1 METEFNLLDEKWIL
15 VRKSDC
21 TTDELSLTDA
31 LLRSHEYTA
40 LSGELPTQDVSI
52 LRLLLAVLHTVFS
65 RYTPEGEYKPVSS
78 ANEAME
84 RWKALWDGGK
94 FPEKPIREYLL
105 SQHEKFWLFHP
116 ERPFYQTKAAET
128 RNGTSFTASKLHG
141 ALSQS
146 NNKVRLFPVRVP
158 DEKSETTDSITL
170 TYSEAARWLL
180 YLNDYADTA
189 GKKSEEAR
197 KSDVKLPSISVGWLG
212 QLGIIYAIGDSLFRT
227 LMLNFVVVNPL
238 NMSLWGD
245 EKKIL
250 KEKPIWE
257 LDKPRE
263 KERCEIA
270 SPDNLAEL
278 YTLQSRRIFLE
289 RKDTGVTGYYL
300 LGGDFFDDTISCI
313 EQMTLWERKDSKLS
327 APIFYPKKHNYNIKI
342 WCEFSTIFA
351 LLGKIQEEKDQE
363 EKKREKKSL
372 PGIVWWVNTLR
383 NGKLIDKKR
392 FINFGIASVEYDSK
406 KSAIDDLFSDSLT
419 FHTDLLTEVGKRW
432 QKSISEEVCK
442 CEDIARKLGKLA
454 ADIEIAAGSSPED
467 APKSATVSHVQ
478 EQYYYEIDVPF
489 REWLLSIDPEW
500 ESGSHEE
507 HECIRKWHEISR
519 KIAESLGKE
528 LVNSAEA
535 SAVVGR
541 FIEVKDKTTTK
552 NKNNENGGKR
562 RVYLSAAGAF
572 SKFMYSIN
580 FIYPKEEQNG

>member
-78 ANEAME
+78 ANEAMR
-84 RWKALWDGGK
+84 RWKTLWDGGK
-94 FPEKPIREYLL
+94 FPEKPIREYLE

-116 ERPFYQTKAAET
+116 ERPFYQTKAAEK
-128 RNGTSFTASKLHG
+128 GTEYMASKMNG
-141 ALSQS
+141 VLSES
-146 NNKVRLFPVRVP
+146 SNKVRLFSSCAG
-158 DEKSETTDSITL
+158 KSKDTL

-180 YLNDYADTA
+180 YVNSYDDTSA
-189 GKKSEEAR
+189 KASQESKSKEN
-197 KSDVKLPSISVGWLG
+197 KLPSLQAGWLG
-212 QLGIIYAIGDSLFRT
+212 KLGLITVRGNSLFET
-227 LMLNFVVVNPL
+227 LMFNFIVVEPSNREI
-238 NMSLWGD
+238 WAD
-245 EKKIL
+245 EK
-250 KEKPIWE
+250 PTWE
-257 LDKPRE
+257 LEKPRE

-270 SPDNLAEL
+270 TPDNLAEL
-278 YTLQSRRIFLE
+278 YTIQSRRLILKHE
-289 RKDTGVTGYYL
+289 NNSVTGYSL
-300 LGGDFFDDTISCI
+300 LGGDFFDKVDAFI
-313 EQMTLWERKDSKLS
+313 EPMTVWGKVKESEKTQIQFQPRR
-327 APIFYPKKHNYNIKI
+327 HNSSVKM
-342 WCEFSTIFA
+342 WREFASVFA
-351 LLGKIQEEKDQE
+351 SSDGM
-363 EKKREKKSL
+363 RL
-372 PGIVWWVNTLR
+372 PGVVSWIR
-383 NGKLIDKKR
+383 QIRRIDKKR
-392 FINFGIASVEYDSK
+392 YSCFNIASVQYGGSDYFVND
-406 KSAIDDLFSDSLT
+406 IFSDSLT

-432 QKSISEEVCK
+432 QESISEEVGK

-454 ADIEIAAGSSPED
+454 ADIEIAAGSSPKD

>member
-1 METEFNLLDEKWIL
+1 MKRGKKMETEFNLLDEKWIL

-78 ANEAME
+78 ANEAMR
-84 RWKALWDGGK
+84 RWKTLWDGGK
-94 FPEKPIREYLL
+94 FPEKPIREYLE

-116 ERPFYQTKAAET
+116 ERPFYQTKAAEK
-128 RNGTSFTASKLHG
+128 GTEYMASKMNG
-141 ALSQS
+141 VLSES
-146 NNKVRLFPVRVP
+146 SNKVRLFSSCAG
-158 DEKSETTDSITL
+158 KSKDTL

-180 YLNDYADTA
+180 YVNSYDDTSA
-189 GKKSEEAR
+189 KASQESKSKEN
-197 KSDVKLPSISVGWLG
+197 KLPSLQAGWLG
-212 QLGIIYAIGDSLFRT
+212 KLGLITVRGNSLFET
-227 LMLNFVVVNPL
+227 LMFNFIVVEPSNREI
-238 NMSLWGD
+238 WAD
-245 EKKIL
+245 EK
-250 KEKPIWE
+250 PTWE
-257 LDKPRE
+257 LEKPRE

-270 SPDNLAEL
+270 TPDNLAEL
-278 YTLQSRRIFLE
+278 YTIQSRRLILKHE
-289 RKDTGVTGYYL
+289 NNSVTGYSL
-300 LGGDFFDDTISCI
+300 LGGDFFDKVDAFI
-313 EQMTLWERKDSKLS
+313 EPMTVWGKVKESEKTQIQFQPRR
-327 APIFYPKKHNYNIKI
+327 HNSSVKM
-342 WCEFSTIFA
+342 WREFASVFA
-351 LLGKIQEEKDQE
+351 SSDGM
-363 EKKREKKSL
+363 RL
-372 PGIVWWVNTLR
+372 PGVVSWIR
-383 NGKLIDKKR
+383 QIRRIDKKR
-392 FINFGIASVEYDSK
+392 YSCFNIASVQYGGSDYFVND
-406 KSAIDDLFSDSLT
+406 IFSDSLT

-432 QKSISEEVCK
+432 QESISEEVGK

-454 ADIEIAAGSSPED
+454 ADIEIAAGSSPKD

>member
-78 ANEAME
+78 ANEAMR
-84 RWKALWDGGK
+84 RWKTLWDGGK
-94 FPEKPIREYLL
+94 FPEKPIREYLE

-116 ERPFYQTKAAET
+116 ERPFYQTKAAEK
-128 RNGTSFTASKLHG
+128 GTEYMASKMNG
-141 ALSQS
+141 VLSES
-146 NNKVRLFPVRVP
+146 SNKVRLFSSCAG
-158 DEKSETTDSITL
+158 KSKDTL

-180 YLNDYADTA
+180 YVNSYDDTSA
-189 GKKSEEAR
+189 KASQESKSKEN
-197 KSDVKLPSISVGWLG
+197 KLPSLQAGWLG
-212 QLGIIYAIGDSLFRT
+212 KLGLITVRGNSLFET
-227 LMLNFVVVNPL
+227 LMFNFIVVEPSNREI
-238 NMSLWGD
+238 WAD
-245 EKKIL
+245 EK
-250 KEKPIWE
+250 PTWE
-257 LDKPRE
+257 LEKPRE

-270 SPDNLAEL
+270 TPDNLAEL
-278 YTLQSRRIFLE
+278 YTIQSRRLILKHE
-289 RKDTGVTGYYL
+289 NNSVTGYSL
-300 LGGDFFDDTISCI
+300 LGGDFFDKVDAFI
-313 EQMTLWERKDSKLS
+313 EPMTVWGKVKESEKTQIQFQPRR
-327 APIFYPKKHNYNIKI
+327 HNSSVKM
-342 WCEFSTIFA
+342 WREFASVFA
-351 LLGKIQEEKDQE
+351 SSDGM
-363 EKKREKKSL
+363 RL
-372 PGIVWWVNTLR
+372 PGVVSWIDLLIR
-383 NGKLIDKKR
+383 RIDKKR
-392 FINFGIASVEYDSK
+392 YSCFNIASVQYGDSDYFVND
-406 KSAIDDLFSDSLT
+406 IFSDSLT

-432 QKSISEEVCK
+432 QESISEEVGK

-454 ADIEIAAGSSPED
+454 ADIEIAAGSSPKD

>member
-78 ANEAME
+78 ANEAMR
-84 RWKALWDGGK
+84 RWKTLWDGGK
-94 FPEKPIREYLL
+94 FPEKPIREYLE

-116 ERPFYQTKAAET
+116 ERPFYQTKAAEK
-128 RNGTSFTASKLHG
+128 GTEYMASKMNG
-141 ALSQS
+141 VLSES
-146 NNKVRLFPVRVP
+146 SNKVRLFSSCAG
-158 DEKSETTDSITL
+158 KSKDTL

-180 YLNDYADTA
+180 YVNSYDDTSA
-189 GKKSEEAR
+189 KASQESKSKEN
-197 KSDVKLPSISVGWLG
+197 KLPSLQAGWLG
-212 QLGIIYAIGDSLFRT
+212 KLGLITVRGNSLFET
-227 LMLNFVVVNPL
+227 LMFNFIVVEPSNREI
-238 NMSLWGD
+238 WAD
-245 EKKIL
+245 EK
-250 KEKPIWE
+250 PTWE
-257 LDKPRE
+257 LEKPRE

-270 SPDNLAEL
+270 TPDNLAEL
-278 YTLQSRRIFLE
+278 YTIQSRRLILKHE
-289 RKDTGVTGYYL
+289 NNSVTGYSL
-300 LGGDFFDDTISCI
+300 LGGDFFDKVDAFI
-313 EQMTLWERKDSKLS
+313 EPMTVWGKVKESEKTQIQFQPRR
-327 APIFYPKKHNYNIKI
+327 HNSSVKM
-342 WCEFSTIFA
+342 WREFASVFA
-351 LLGKIQEEKDQE
+351 SSDGM
-363 EKKREKKSL
+363 RL
-372 PGIVWWVNTLR
+372 PGVVSWIR
-383 NGKLIDKKR
+383 QIRRIDKKR
-392 FINFGIASVEYDSK
+392 YSCFNIASVQYGGSDYFVND
-406 KSAIDDLFSDSLT
+406 IFSDSLT

-432 QKSISEEVCK
+432 QESISEEVGK

-454 ADIEIAAGSSPED
+454 ADIEIAAGSSPKD
-467 APKSATVSHVQ
+467 APKSATVSPVQ

>member
-21 TTDELSLTDA
+21 TTDELSLTYA

-78 ANEAME
+78 PKEAME

-94 FPEKPIREYLL
+94 FPEKPIREYLE

-116 ERPFYQTKAAET
+116 ERPFYQTKAAEK
-128 RNGTSFTASKLHG
+128 GTEYMASKMNG
-141 ALSQS
+141 VLSES
-146 NNKVRLFPVRVP
+146 SNKVRLFSSCAG
-158 DEKSETTDSITL
+158 KSKDTL

-180 YLNDYADTA
+180 YVNSYDDTSA
-189 GKKSEEAR
+189 KASQESKSKEN
-197 KSDVKLPSISVGWLG
+197 KLPSLQAGWLG
-212 QLGIIYAIGDSLFRT
+212 KLGLITVRGNSLFET
-227 LMLNFVVVNPL
+227 LMFNFIVVEPSNREI
-238 NMSLWGD
+238 WAD
-245 EKKIL
+245 EK
-250 KEKPIWE
+250 PTWE
-257 LDKPRE
+257 LEKPRE

-270 SPDNLAEL
+270 TPDNLAEL
-278 YTLQSRRIFLE
+278 YTIQSRRLILKHE
-289 RKDTGVTGYYL
+289 NNSVTGYSL
-300 LGGDFFDDTISCI
+300 LGGDFFDKVDAFI
-313 EQMTLWERKDSKLS
+313 EPMTVWGKVKESEKTQIQFQPRR
-327 APIFYPKKHNYNIKI
+327 HNSSVKM
-342 WCEFSTIFA
+342 WREFASVFA
-351 LLGKIQEEKDQE
+351 SSDGM
-363 EKKREKKSL
+363 RL
-372 PGIVWWVNTLR
+372 PGVVSWIR
-383 NGKLIDKKR
+383 QIRRIDKKR
-392 FINFGIASVEYDSK
+392 YSCFNIASVQYGGSDYFVND
-406 KSAIDDLFSDSLT
+406 IFSDSLT

-432 QKSISEEVCK
+432 QESISEEVGK

-454 ADIEIAAGSSPED
+454 ADIEIAAGSSPKD

>member
-78 ANEAME
+78 PKEAMR
-84 RWKALWDGGK
+84 RWKTLWDGGK
-94 FPEKPIREYLL
+94 FPEKPIREYLE

-116 ERPFYQTKAAET
+116 ERPFYQTKAAEK
-128 RNGTSFTASKLHG
+128 GTEYMASKMNG
-141 ALSQS
+141 VLSES
-146 NNKVRLFPVRVP
+146 SNKVRLFSSCAG
-158 DEKSETTDSITL
+158 KSKDTL

-180 YLNDYADTA
+180 YVNSYDDTSA
-189 GKKSEEAR
+189 KASQESKSKEN
-197 KSDVKLPSISVGWLG
+197 KLPSLQAGWLG
-212 QLGIIYAIGDSLFRT
+212 KLGLITVRGNSLFET
-227 LMLNFVVVNPL
+227 LMFNFIVVEPSNREI
-238 NMSLWGD
+238 WAD
-245 EKKIL
+245 EK
-250 KEKPIWE
+250 PTWE
-257 LDKPRE
+257 LEKPRE

-270 SPDNLAEL
+270 TPDNLAEL
-278 YTLQSRRIFLE
+278 YTIQSRRLILKHE
-289 RKDTGVTGYYL
+289 NNSVTGYSL
-300 LGGDFFDDTISCI
+300 LGGDFFDKVDAFI
-313 EQMTLWERKDSKLS
+313 EPMTVWGKVKESEKTQIQFQPRR
-327 APIFYPKKHNYNIKI
+327 HNSSVKM
-342 WCEFSTIFA
+342 WREFASVFA
-351 LLGKIQEEKDQE
+351 SSDGM
-363 EKKREKKSL
+363 RL
-372 PGIVWWVNTLR
+372 PGVVSWIR
-383 NGKLIDKKR
+383 QIRRIDKKR
-392 FINFGIASVEYDSK
+392 YSCFNIASVQYGGSDYFVND
-406 KSAIDDLFSDSLT
+406 IFSDSLT

>member
-78 ANEAME
+78 ANEAMR
-84 RWKALWDGGK
+84 RWKTLWDGGK
-94 FPEKPIREYLL
+94 FPEKPIREYLE

-116 ERPFYQTKAAET
+116 ERPFYQTKAAEK
-128 RNGTSFTASKLHG
+128 GTEYMASKMNG
-141 ALSQS
+141 VLSES
-146 NNKVRLFPVRVP
+146 SNKVRLFSSCAG
-158 DEKSETTDSITL
+158 KSKDTL

-180 YLNDYADTA
+180 YVNSYDDTSA
-189 GKKSEEAR
+189 KASQESKSKEN
-197 KSDVKLPSISVGWLG
+197 KLPSLQAGWLG
-212 QLGIIYAIGDSLFRT
+212 KLGLITVRGNSLFET
-227 LMLNFVVVNPL
+227 LMFNFIVVEPSNREI
-238 NMSLWGD
+238 WAD
-245 EKKIL
+245 EK
-250 KEKPIWE
+250 PTWE
-257 LDKPRE
+257 LEKPRE

-270 SPDNLAEL
+270 TPDNLAEL
-278 YTLQSRRIFLE
+278 YTIQSRRLILKHE
-289 RKDTGVTGYYL
+289 NNSVTGYSL
-300 LGGDFFDDTISCI
+300 LGGDFFDKVDAFI
-313 EQMTLWERKDSKLS
+313 EPMTVWGKVKESEKTQIQFQPRR
-327 APIFYPKKHNYNIKI
+327 HNSSVKM
-342 WCEFSTIFA
+342 WREFASVFA
-351 LLGKIQEEKDQE
+351 SSDGM
-363 EKKREKKSL
+363 RL
-372 PGIVWWVNTLR
+372 PGVVSWIR
-383 NGKLIDKKR
+383 QIRRIDKKR
-392 FINFGIASVEYDSK
+392 YSCFNIASVQYGGSDYFVND
-406 KSAIDDLFSDSLT
+406 IFSDSLT

-432 QKSISEEVCK
+432 QESISEEVGK

-454 ADIEIAAGSSPED
+454 ADIEIAAGSSPKD

-507 HECIRKWHEISR
+507 HECIRKWHEISC

>member
-78 ANEAME
+78 ANEAMR
-84 RWKALWDGGK
+84 RWKTLWDGGK
-94 FPEKPIREYLL
+94 FPEKPIREYLE

-116 ERPFYQTKAAET
+116 ERPFYQTKAAEK
-128 RNGTSFTASKLHG
+128 GTEYMASKMNG
-141 ALSQS
+141 VLSES
-146 NNKVRLFPVRVP
+146 SNKVRLFSSCAG
-158 DEKSETTDSITL
+158 KSKDTL

-180 YLNDYADTA
+180 YVNSYDDTSA
-189 GKKSEEAR
+189 KPSQESKSKEN
-197 KSDVKLPSISVGWLG
+197 KLPSPGAGWLG
-212 QLGIIYAIGDSLFRT
+212 KLGLITVRGNSLFET
-227 LMLNFVVVNPL
+227 LMFNFIVVEPSNREI
-238 NMSLWGD
+238 WAD
-245 EKKIL
+245 EK
-250 KEKPIWE
+250 PTWE
-257 LDKPRE
+257 LEKPRE

-270 SPDNLAEL
+270 TPDNLAEL
-278 YTLQSRRIFLE
+278 YTIQSRRLILKHE
-289 RKDTGVTGYYL
+289 NNSVTGYSL
-300 LGGDFFDDTISCI
+300 LGGDFFDKVDAFI
-313 EQMTLWERKDSKLS
+313 EPMTVWGKVKDSEKTQIQFQ
-327 APIFYPKKHNYNIKI
+327 PRRHNSSVKM
-342 WCEFSTIFA
+342 WREFASVFA
-351 LLGKIQEEKDQE
+351 SSDGM
-363 EKKREKKSL
+363 RL
-372 PGIVWWVNTLR
+372 PGVVSWIDLLR
-383 NGKLIDKKR
+383 QIRLIDKKR
-392 FINFGIASVEYDSK
+392 YSCFNIASVQYGDK
-406 KSAIDDLFSDSLT
+406 DFFVNDIFSDSLT

>member
-78 ANEAME
+78 ANEAMR
-84 RWKALWDGGK
+84 RWKTLWDGGK
-94 FPEKPIREYLL
+94 FPEKPIREYLE

-128 RNGTSFTASKLHG
+128 RKGTPFTASKLHG

-146 NNKVRLFPVRVP
+146 NNKKRPRLFPVCLP
-158 DEKSETTDSITL
+158 DEKSGITDSITL
-170 TYSEAARWLL
+170 TYSEAARWLI
-180 YLNDYADTA
+180 YLNDYSDTA
-189 GKKSEEAR
+189 VKPSGEAKKSA
-197 KSDVKLPSISVGWLG
+197 VKLPSMSVGWLG
-212 QLGIIYAIGDSLFRT
+212 KLGIIYAIGDSLFKT
-227 LMLNFVVVNPL
+227 LMLNFIVVNPL
-238 NMSLWGD
+238 NMSLWED
-245 EKKIL
+245 EK
-250 KEKPIWE
+250 PTWE

-278 YTLQSRRIFLE
+278 YTLQSRRTFLE
-289 RKDTGVTGYYL
+289 RNDTGVTGYYL
-300 LGGDFFDDTISCI
+300 MGGDFFDENNASI

-327 APIFYPKKHNYNIKI
+327 APVFGPKRHDYNIKI
-342 WCEFSTIFA
+342 WREFSTIFA
-351 LLGKIQEEKDQE
+351 LLEKIQEEKNQE
-363 EKKREKKSL
+363 EKRL
-372 PGIVWWVNTLR
+372 PGIVWWVRTLR
-383 NGKLIDKKR
+383 NNKIIDRKR
-392 FINFGIASVEYDSK
+392 CINFGIASVEYEQTQKSCVEDIFWDSI
-406 KSAIDDLFSDSLT
+406 S
-419 FHTDLLTEVGKRW
+419 FHTDLLMDVGKRW
-432 QKSISEEVCK
+432 QKNISKEVGK
-442 CEDIARKLGKLA
+442 CENIALA
-454 ADIEIAAGSSPED
+454 LDELADNIEIASGYSSENSK
-467 APKSATVSHVQ
+467 KSTAVSNVQ

-507 HECIRKWHEISR
+507 HECIHKWHETSR
-519 KIAESLGKE
+519 NIARKLGKE

-535 SAVVGR
+535 SAIVGR
-541 FIEVKDKTTTK
+541 FKDK
-552 NKNNENGGKR
+552 ENGGKKR
-562 RVYLSAAGAF
+562 EYISAARAF
-572 SKFMYSIN
+572 TDFMCVVN
-580 FIYPKEEQNG
+580 LKYPKEEQQG

>member
-78 ANEAME
+78 ANEAMG
-84 RWKALWDGGK
+84 RWETLWDGGK
-94 FPEKPIREYLL
+94 FPEKPIREYLE

-116 ERPFYQTKAAET
+116 ERPFYQTKAAEK
-128 RNGTSFTASKLHG
+128 GTEYMASKMNG
-141 ALSQS
+141 VLSES
-146 NNKVRLFPVRVP
+146 SNKVRLFSSCAG
-158 DEKSETTDSITL
+158 KSKDTL

-180 YLNDYADTA
+180 YVNSYDGTSA
-189 GKKSEEAR
+189 KPSQESKSKEN
-197 KSDVKLPSISVGWLG
+197 KLPSPGAGWLG
-212 QLGIIYAIGDSLFRT
+212 KLGLITVRGNSLFET
-227 LMLNFVVVNPL
+227 LMFNFIVVEPSNREI
-238 NMSLWGD
+238 WAD
-245 EKKIL
+245 EK
-250 KEKPIWE
+250 PTWE
-257 LDKPRE
+257 LEKPRE

-270 SPDNLAEL
+270 TPDNLAEL
-278 YTLQSRRIFLE
+278 YTIQSRRLILKHE
-289 RKDTGVTGYYL
+289 NNSVTGYSL
-300 LGGDFFDDTISCI
+300 LGGDFFDKVDAFI
-313 EQMTLWERKDSKLS
+313 EPMTVWGKVKESEKTQIQFQPRR
-327 APIFYPKKHNYNIKI
+327 HNSSVKM
-342 WCEFSTIFA
+342 WREFASVFA
-351 LLGKIQEEKDQE
+351 SSDGM
-363 EKKREKKSL
+363 RL
-372 PGIVWWVNTLR
+372 PGVVSWIDLLR
-383 NGKLIDKKR
+383 QIRLIDKKR
-392 FINFGIASVEYDSK
+392 YSCFNIASVQYGDK
-406 KSAIDDLFSDSLT
+406 DFFVNDIFSDSLT

-432 QKSISEEVCK
+432 QESISEEVGK

>member
-78 ANEAME
+78 ANEAMR
-84 RWKALWDGGK
+84 RWKTLWDGGK
-94 FPEKPIREYLL
+94 FPEKPIREYLE

-116 ERPFYQTKAAET
+116 ERPFYQTKAAEK
-128 RNGTSFTASKLHG
+128 GTEYMASKMNG
-141 ALSQS
+141 VLSES
-146 NNKVRLFPVRVP
+146 SNKVRLFSSCAG
-158 DEKSETTDSITL
+158 KSKDTL

-180 YLNDYADTA
+180 YVNSYDDTSA
-189 GKKSEEAR
+189 KASQESKSKEN
-197 KSDVKLPSISVGWLG
+197 KLPSLQAGWLG
-212 QLGIIYAIGDSLFRT
+212 KLGLITVRGNSLFET
-227 LMLNFVVVNPL
+227 LMFNFIVVEPSNREI
-238 NMSLWGD
+238 WAD
-245 EKKIL
+245 EK
-250 KEKPIWE
+250 PTWE
-257 LDKPRE
+257 LEKPRE

-270 SPDNLAEL
+270 TPDNLAEL
-278 YTLQSRRIFLE
+278 YTIQSRRLILKHE
-289 RKDTGVTGYYL
+289 NNSVTGYSL
-300 LGGDFFDDTISCI
+300 LGGDFFDKVDAFI
-313 EQMTLWERKDSKLS
+313 EPMTVWGKVKESEKTQIQFQPRR
-327 APIFYPKKHNYNIKI
+327 HNSSVKM
-342 WCEFSTIFA
+342 WREFASVFTSSD
-351 LLGKIQEEKDQE
+351 GM
-363 EKKREKKSL
+363 RL
-372 PGIVWWVNTLR
+372 PGVVSWIR
-383 NGKLIDKKR
+383 QIRRIDKKR
-392 FINFGIASVEYDSK
+392 YSCFNIASVQYGGSDYFVND
-406 KSAIDDLFSDSLT
+406 IFSDSLT

-432 QKSISEEVCK
+432 QESISEEVGK

-454 ADIEIAAGSSPED
+454 ADIEIAAGSSPKD

>member
-78 ANEAME
+78 ANEAMR
-84 RWKALWDGGK
+84 RWKTLWDGGK
-94 FPEKPIREYLL
+94 FPEKPIREYLE

-116 ERPFYQTKAAET
+116 ERPFYQTKAAEK
-128 RNGTSFTASKLHG
+128 GTEYMASKMNG
-141 ALSQS
+141 VLSES
-146 NNKVRLFPVRVP
+146 SNKVRLFSSCAG
-158 DEKSETTDSITL
+158 KSKDTL

-180 YLNDYADTA
+180 YVNSYDDTSA
-189 GKKSEEAR
+189 KASQESKSKEN
-197 KSDVKLPSISVGWLG
+197 KLPSLQAGWLG
-212 QLGIIYAIGDSLFRT
+212 KLGLITVRGNSLFET
-227 LMLNFVVVNPL
+227 LMFNFIVVEPSNREI
-238 NMSLWGD
+238 WAD
-245 EKKIL
+245 EK
-250 KEKPIWE
+250 PTWE
-257 LDKPRE
+257 LEKLRE

-270 SPDNLAEL
+270 TPDNLAEL
-278 YTLQSRRIFLE
+278 YTIQSRRLILKHE
-289 RKDTGVTGYYL
+289 NNSVTGYSL
-300 LGGDFFDDTISCI
+300 LGGVFFDKVDAFI
-313 EQMTLWERKDSKLS
+313 EPMTVWGKVKESEKTQIQFQPRR
-327 APIFYPKKHNYNIKI
+327 HNSSVKM
-342 WCEFSTIFA
+342 WREFASVFA
-351 LLGKIQEEKDQE
+351 SSDGM
-363 EKKREKKSL
+363 RL
-372 PGIVWWVNTLR
+372 PGVVSWIR
-383 NGKLIDKKR
+383 QIRRIDKKR
-392 FINFGIASVEYDSK
+392 YSCFNIASVQYGGSDYFVND
-406 KSAIDDLFSDSLT
+406 IFSDSLT

-432 QKSISEEVCK
+432 QESISEEVGK

-454 ADIEIAAGSSPED
+454 ADIEIAAGSSPKD

>member
-78 ANEAME
+78 ANEAMR
-84 RWKALWDGGK
+84 RWKTLWDGGK
-94 FPEKPIREYLL
+94 FPEKPIREYLE

-116 ERPFYQTKAAET
+116 ELPFYQTKAAEK
-128 RNGTSFTASKLHG
+128 GTEYMASKMNG
-141 ALSQS
+141 VLSES
-146 NNKVRLFPVRVP
+146 SNKVRLFSSCAG
-158 DEKSETTDSITL
+158 KSKDTL

-180 YLNDYADTA
+180 YVNSYDDTSA
-189 GKKSEEAR
+189 KASQESKSKEN
-197 KSDVKLPSISVGWLG
+197 KLPSLQAGWLG
-212 QLGIIYAIGDSLFRT
+212 KLGLITVRGNSLFET
-227 LMLNFVVVNPL
+227 LMFNFIVVEPSNREI
-238 NMSLWGD
+238 WAD
-245 EKKIL
+245 EK
-250 KEKPIWE
+250 PTWE
-257 LDKPRE
+257 LEKPRE

-270 SPDNLAEL
+270 TPDNLAEL
-278 YTLQSRRIFLE
+278 YTIQSRRLILKHE
-289 RKDTGVTGYYL
+289 NNSVTGYSL
-300 LGGDFFDDTISCI
+300 LGGDFFDKVDAFI
-313 EQMTLWERKDSKLS
+313 EPMTVWGKVKESEKTQIQFQPRR
-327 APIFYPKKHNYNIKI
+327 HNSSVKM
-342 WCEFSTIFA
+342 WREFASVFA
-351 LLGKIQEEKDQE
+351 SSDGM
-363 EKKREKKSL
+363 RL
-372 PGIVWWVNTLR
+372 PGVVSWIR
-383 NGKLIDKKR
+383 QIRRIDKKR
-392 FINFGIASVEYDSK
+392 YSCFNIASVQYGGSDYFVND
-406 KSAIDDLFSDSLT
+406 IFSDSLT

-432 QKSISEEVCK
+432 QESISEEVGK

-454 ADIEIAAGSSPED
+454 ADIEIAAGSSPKD

>member
-78 ANEAME
+78 ANEAMR
-84 RWKALWDGGK
+84 RWKTLWDGGK
-94 FPEKPIREYLL
+94 FPEKPIREYLE

-116 ERPFYQTKAAET
+116 ERPFYQTKAAEK
-128 RNGTSFTASKLHG
+128 GTEYMASKMNG
-141 ALSQS
+141 VLSES
-146 NNKVRLFPVRVP
+146 SNKVRLFSSCAG
-158 DEKSETTDSITL
+158 KSKDTL

-180 YLNDYADTA
+180 YVNSYDDTSA
-189 GKKSEEAR
+189 KASQESKSKEN
-197 KSDVKLPSISVGWLG
+197 KLPSLQAGWLG
-212 QLGIIYAIGDSLFRT
+212 KLGLITVRGNSLFET
-227 LMLNFVVVNPL
+227 LMFNFIVVEPSNREI
-238 NMSLWGD
+238 WAD
-245 EKKIL
+245 EK
-250 KEKPIWE
+250 PTWE
-257 LDKPRE
+257 LEKPRE

-270 SPDNLAEL
+270 TPDNLAEL
-278 YTLQSRRIFLE
+278 YTIQSRRLILKHE
-289 RKDTGVTGYYL
+289 NNSVTGYSL
-300 LGGDFFDDTISCI
+300 LGGDFFDKVDAFI
-313 EQMTLWERKDSKLS
+313 EPMTVWGKVKESEKTQIQFQPRR
-327 APIFYPKKHNYNIKI
+327 HNSSVKM
-342 WCEFSTIFA
+342 WREFASVFA
-351 LLGKIQEEKDQE
+351 SSDGM
-363 EKKREKKSL
+363 RL
-372 PGIVWWVNTLR
+372 PGVVSWIR
-383 NGKLIDKKR
+383 QIRRIDKKR
-392 FINFGIASVEYDSK
+392 YSCFNIASVQYGGSDYFVND
-406 KSAIDDLFSDSLT
+406 IFSDSLT

-432 QKSISEEVCK
+432 QESISEEVGK

-454 ADIEIAAGSSPED
+454 ADIEIAAGSSPKD

-562 RVYLSAAGAF
+562 RVYLSAAGVF

>member
-78 ANEAME
+78 PKEAME

-94 FPEKPIREYLL
+94 FPEKPIREYLE

-116 ERPFYQTKAAET
+116 ERPFYQTKAAEK
-128 RNGTSFTASKLHG
+128 GTEYMASKMNG
-141 ALSQS
+141 VLSES
-146 NNKVRLFPVRVP
+146 SNKVRLFSSCAG
-158 DEKSETTDSITL
+158 KSKDTL

-180 YLNDYADTA
+180 YVNSYDDTSA
-189 GKKSEEAR
+189 KASQESKSKEN
-197 KSDVKLPSISVGWLG
+197 KLPSLQAGWLG
-212 QLGIIYAIGDSLFRT
+212 KLGLITVRGNSLFET
-227 LMLNFVVVNPL
+227 LMFNFIVVEPSNREI
-238 NMSLWGD
+238 WAD
-245 EKKIL
+245 EK
-250 KEKPIWE
+250 PTWE
-257 LDKPRE
+257 LEKPRE

-270 SPDNLAEL
+270 TPDNLAEL
-278 YTLQSRRIFLE
+278 YTIQSRRLILKHE
-289 RKDTGVTGYYL
+289 NNSVTGYSL
-300 LGGDFFDDTISCI
+300 LGGDFFDKVDAFI
-313 EQMTLWERKDSKLS
+313 EPMTVWGKVKESEKTQIQFQPRR
-327 APIFYPKKHNYNIKI
+327 HNSSVKM
-342 WCEFSTIFA
+342 WREFASVFA
-351 LLGKIQEEKDQE
+351 SSDGM
-363 EKKREKKSL
+363 RL
-372 PGIVWWVNTLR
+372 PGVVSWIR
-383 NGKLIDKKR
+383 QIRRIDKKR
-392 FINFGIASVEYDSK
+392 YSCFNIASVQYGGSDYFVND
-406 KSAIDDLFSDSLT
+406 IFSDSLT

-432 QKSISEEVCK
+432 QESISEEVGK

-454 ADIEIAAGSSPED
+454 ADIEIAAGSSPKD

>member
-78 ANEAME
+78 ANEAMS
-84 RWKALWDGGK
+84 RWKTLWYGGK
-94 FPEKPIREYLL
+94 FPEKPIREYLE

-116 ERPFYQTKAAET
+116 QRPFYQTKAAEK
-128 RNGTSFTASKLHG
+128 GTEYMASKMNG
-141 ALSQS
+141 VLSES
-146 NNKVRLFPVRVP
+146 SNKVRLFSSCAG
-158 DEKSETTDSITL
+158 KSKDTL

-180 YLNDYADTA
+180 YVNSYDDTSA
-189 GKKSEEAR
+189 KASQESKSKEN
-197 KSDVKLPSISVGWLG
+197 KLPSLQAGWLG
-212 QLGIIYAIGDSLFRT
+212 KLGLITVRGNSLFET
-227 LMLNFVVVNPL
+227 LMFNFIVVEPSNREI
-238 NMSLWGD
+238 WAD
-245 EKKIL
+245 EK
-250 KEKPIWE
+250 PTWE
-257 LDKPRE
+257 LEKPRE

-270 SPDNLAEL
+270 TPDNLAEL
-278 YTLQSRRIFLE
+278 YTIQSRRLILKHE
-289 RKDTGVTGYYL
+289 NNSVTGYSL
-300 LGGDFFDDTISCI
+300 LGGDFFDKVDAFI
-313 EQMTLWERKDSKLS
+313 EPMTVWGKVKESEKTQIQFQPRR
-327 APIFYPKKHNYNIKI
+327 HNSSVKM
-342 WCEFSTIFA
+342 WREFASVFA
-351 LLGKIQEEKDQE
+351 SSDGM
-363 EKKREKKSL
+363 RL
-372 PGIVWWVNTLR
+372 PGVVSWIR
-383 NGKLIDKKR
+383 QIRRIDKKR
-392 FINFGIASVEYDSK
+392 YSCFNIASVQYGGSDYFVND
-406 KSAIDDLFSDSLT
+406 IFSDSLT

-432 QKSISEEVCK
+432 QESISEEVGK

-454 ADIEIAAGSSPED
+454 ADIEIAAGSSPKD

>member
-78 ANEAME
+78 PKEAME

-116 ERPFYQTKAAET
+116 ERPFYQTKAAEK
-128 RNGTSFTASKLHG
+128 GTEYMASKMNG
-141 ALSQS
+141 VLSES
-146 NNKVRLFPVRVP
+146 SNKVRLFSSCAG
-158 DEKSETTDSITL
+158 KSKDTL

-180 YLNDYADTA
+180 YVNSYDDTSA
-189 GKKSEEAR
+189 KASQESKSKEN
-197 KSDVKLPSISVGWLG
+197 KLPSLQAGWLG
-212 QLGIIYAIGDSLFRT
+212 KLGLITVRGNSLFET
-227 LMLNFVVVNPL
+227 LMFNFIVVEPSNREI
-238 NMSLWGD
+238 WAD
-245 EKKIL
+245 EK
-250 KEKPIWE
+250 PTWE
-257 LDKPRE
+257 LEKPRE

-270 SPDNLAEL
+270 TPDNLAEL
-278 YTLQSRRIFLE
+278 YTIQSRRLILKHE
-289 RKDTGVTGYYL
+289 NNSVTGYSL
-300 LGGDFFDDTISCI
+300 LGGDFFDKVDAFI
-313 EQMTLWERKDSKLS
+313 EPMTVWGKVKESEKTQIQFQPRR
-327 APIFYPKKHNYNIKI
+327 HNSSVKM
-342 WCEFSTIFA
+342 WREFASVFA
-351 LLGKIQEEKDQE
+351 SSDGM
-363 EKKREKKSL
+363 RL
-372 PGIVWWVNTLR
+372 PGVVSWIR
-383 NGKLIDKKR
+383 QIRRIDKKR
-392 FINFGIASVEYDSK
+392 YSCFNIASVQYGGSDYFVND
-406 KSAIDDLFSDSLT
+406 IFSDSLT

-432 QKSISEEVCK
+432 QESISEEVGK

-454 ADIEIAAGSSPED
+454 ADIEIAAGSSPKD

>member
-78 ANEAME
+78 ANEAMG
-84 RWKALWDGGK
+84 RWETLWDGGK
-94 FPEKPIREYLL
+94 FPEKPIREYLE

-116 ERPFYQTKAAET
+116 ERPFYQTKAAEK
-128 RNGTSFTASKLHG
+128 GTEYMASKMNG
-141 ALSQS
+141 VLSES
-146 NNKVRLFPVRVP
+146 SNKVRLFSSCAG
-158 DEKSETTDSITL
+158 KSKDTL

-180 YLNDYADTA
+180 YVNSYDDTSA
-189 GKKSEEAR
+189 KASQESKSKEN
-197 KSDVKLPSISVGWLG
+197 KLPSLQAGWLG
-212 QLGIIYAIGDSLFRT
+212 KLGLITVRGNSLFET
-227 LMLNFVVVNPL
+227 LMFNFIVVEPSNREI
-238 NMSLWGD
+238 WAD
-245 EKKIL
+245 EK
-250 KEKPIWE
+250 PTWE
-257 LDKPRE
+257 LEKPRE

-270 SPDNLAEL
+270 TPDNLAEL
-278 YTLQSRRIFLE
+278 YTIQSRRLILKHE
-289 RKDTGVTGYYL
+289 NNSVTGYSL
-300 LGGDFFDDTISCI
+300 LGGDFFDKVDAFI
-313 EQMTLWERKDSKLS
+313 EPMTVWGKVKESEKTQIQFQPRR
-327 APIFYPKKHNYNIKI
+327 HNSSVKM
-342 WCEFSTIFA
+342 WREFASVFA
-351 LLGKIQEEKDQE
+351 SSDGM
-363 EKKREKKSL
+363 RL
-372 PGIVWWVNTLR
+372 PGVVSWIDLLR
-383 NGKLIDKKR
+383 QIRLIDKKR
-392 FINFGIASVEYDSK
+392 YSCFNIASVQYGDK
-406 KSAIDDLFSDSLT
+406 DFFVNDIFSDSLT
-419 FHTDLLTEVGKRW
+419 FHTDLLTEDGKRW
-432 QKSISEEVCK
+432 QKSISEEVGK

-454 ADIEIAAGSSPED
+454 ADIEIAAGSSPKD